1 MEKSSS
7 QSSNTFLPQEI
18 IWDILLR
25 LPVRSLCRFRL
36 VKGKFFFSADYPQD
50 PEDLVQ
56 VSSSHGR
63 ISTTGFTISQ
73 SVGGLVCID
82 TDEGIQICNPST
94 GECITFPT
102 LPDRAS
108 DCFLGYDPIEK
119 KHKLLRSSYLEPLT
133 EIDVLT
139 LGEKEWKRINLD
151 LGFIVDLGESV
162 CIDGVMHI
170 YALSVDHESYFL
182 LFDVRSENF
191 RAIPFPEEYEY
202 DARRYLMEFGGRAAL
217 VDYHAVAVEGLG
229 GEIRL
234 WILKDAQNQVW
245 SCKTVTPSLHLGDTL
260 SYKPLCVGVTH
271 EGELIFAP
279 PLYMGPFHCYLY
291 HVENATFRKVEIRGL
306 YERIIGLRCL
316 YDDKVAV
323 SYHVES
329 LQSLRDIRFD

>member
-25 LPVRSLCRFRL
+25 LPVRSLCRFRCVSTLWRSIISDPQFVSSHFARSSAHPKLLFTVNECVPGSDGYIIRMVIEGLPIIRL

-73 SVGGLVCID
+73 
-82 TDEGIQICNPST
+82 
-94 GECITFPT
+94 
-102 LPDRAS
+102 
-108 DCFLGYDPIEK
+108 
-119 KHKLLRSSYLEPLT
+119 
-133 EIDVLT
+133 
-139 LGEKEWKRINLD
+139 
-151 LGFIVDLGESV
+151 
-162 CIDGVMHI
+162 
-170 YALSVDHESYFL
+170 
-182 LFDVRSENF
+182 SENF

-245 SCKTVTPSLHLGDTL
+245 SCKTVTPSLQLGDTL